1 MELNCA
7 PDECAGD
14 GDALLLPARQLSPS
28 LPDHGVQLLGQLLD
42 EVERVGLSGGRF
54 NFKTLACFLCRYDL
68 AYGLGT

>member
-14 GDALLLPARQLSPS
+14 GDALLLPARQLRAP
-28 LPDHGVQLLGQLLD
+28 LAHHGVQLLGQLLD

-54 NFKTLACFLCRYDL
+54 NYVAPLWSHGFVVSKVDFD
-68 AYGLGT
+68 G